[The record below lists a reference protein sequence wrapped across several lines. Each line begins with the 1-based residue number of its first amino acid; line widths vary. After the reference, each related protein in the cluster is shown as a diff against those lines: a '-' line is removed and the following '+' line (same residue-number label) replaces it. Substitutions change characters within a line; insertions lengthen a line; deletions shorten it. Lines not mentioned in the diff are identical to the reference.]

1 MTFSR
6 CLNCNETFSSYQVKN
21 HKCTNNTEEIEES

>member
-1 MTFSR
+1 MAFRR
-6 CLNCNETFSSYQVKN
+6 CLDCDETFSSYKVKD